1 MKKNINLIGSSLYS
15 IFLAFELSKDK
26 NLKINIYEKT
36 NNFLN
41 AFSSIS
47 VGNNLCNPGF
57 HAFEDVRSTKLLN
70 YIKKNFNIKLKKI
83 NKSRGIILDKYI
95 IDPRTSIKKWP
106 EQIIKKFN
114 FENKLTKIRPDEIVK
129 KIDKN
134 YIDYLHINLGD
145 NLELENTLQL
155 IYPWFFPNNYRSSLK
170 DEGSIFLDKI
180 RSKKNQT

>member
-57 HAFEDVRSTKLLN
+57 HALKALGPETFLN
-70 YIKKNFNIKLKKI
+70 ILKKI
-83 NKSRGIILDKYI
+83 LIL
-95 IDPRTSIKKWP
+95 
-106 EQIIKKFN
+106 N
-114 FENKLTKIRPDEIVK
+114 
-129 KIDKN
+129 
-134 YIDYLHINLGD
+134 
-145 NLELENTLQL
+145 
-155 IYPWFFPNNYRSSLK
+155 
-170 DEGSIFLDKI
+170 
-180 RSKKNQT
+180 